1 MLNRLHPLHAP
12 HLPYYRMIATA
23 GLGFKPEH
31 FNEALSCPTNGMWY
45 EIHAENYMV
54 AGGIRLE
61 MLDALANKYPVSV
74 HGVGL
79 SLASIDEPDRQ
90 HLHKLKQVVERT
102 EAFVVSEHLAWN
114 RWQGAH
120 FPDLLPFPRTS
131 ESLNIIARNVGI
143 AQNAL
148 QRRLLIENPSLYLPL
163 DIHEWSETDFLKE
176 LVKRTGC
183 GLLVDVN
190 NIYVSTQNVG
200 GDAVA
205 YLDQLPIEAIG
216 EIHLAG
222 HAREKTDDI
231 ELLVDN
237 HGAAICDEVWKL
249 YQHLINRTGARPTLI
264 ERDNAIPAFDEL
276 LSERSHAASL
286 MQPLEREQRHVAY

>member
-1 MLNRLHPLHAP
+1 
-12 HLPYYRMIATA
+12 MILLTA

-31 FNEALSCPTNGMWY
+31 LTDALNCSVSGMWY
-45 EIHAENYMV
+45 EVHAENYMV
-54 AGGIRLE
+54 AGGVRLK
-61 MLDALANKYPVSV
+61 MLDALADRYPISV

-79 SLASIDEPDRQ
+79 SLASADEPDRQ
-90 HLHKLKQVVERT
+90 HLHKLKQVVERS
-102 EAFVVSEHLAWN
+102 EAFVISEHLAWN

-131 ESLNIIARNVGI
+131 ESLNIIARNIDI

-148 QRRLLIENPSLYLPL
+148 QRKLLIENPSLYLSL
-163 DIHEWSETDFLKE
+163 DTHGWSETDFLKE

-190 NIYVSTQNVG
+190 NIYVSTHNIG
-200 GDAVA
+200 GSATD
-205 YLDQLPIEAIG
+205 YIDQLPVDAIG

-222 HAREKTDDI
+222 HVREKTDDI

-237 HGAAICDEVWKL
+237 HGAAICDDVWKL
-249 YQHLINRTGARPTLI
+249 YQHLINRTGPRPTLI

-276 LSERSHAASL
+276 LSERNLAAAM
-286 MQPLEREQRHVAY
+286 MQPVEREQRHVAW